1 MLGRTL
7 GFMVFLGFATASD
20 CLAESCHINSDD
32 TPLYWMNCSHI
43 GTIPR
48 GTRVFAEEK
57 RKCRFTFRERQG
69 QGYGEQTY
77 RHIRSRAR
85 GRSLGLVGPAHLT
98 CP

>member
-7 GFMVFLGFATASD
+7 GFIVLLGFATTSD

-32 TPLYWMNCSHI
+32 ASLYWKNCSHI

-48 GTRVFAEEK
+48 GTRIFAEEK

-69 QGYGEQTY
+69 QGYEEQTY

-85 GRSLGLVGPAHLT
+85 GRSLGLVGSAHLT